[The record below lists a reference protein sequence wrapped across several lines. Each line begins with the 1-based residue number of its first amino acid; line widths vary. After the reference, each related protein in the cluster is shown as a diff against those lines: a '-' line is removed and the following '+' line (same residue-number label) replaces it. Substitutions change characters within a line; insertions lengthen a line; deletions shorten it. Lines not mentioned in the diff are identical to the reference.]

1 MAQRGEELLS
11 ITDRAAEK
19 AREMIESKDLEGYGI
34 RIYIQQG
41 GCSGYSYGM
50 QFDDD
55 VGDDDHTVEQKDVR
69 LIVDEHSAEYLAGS
83 TVDYEDTLEAS
94 GFDIRNPNAE
104 AECGCGESFSV

>member
-1 MAQRGEELLS
+1 
-11 ITDRAAEK
+11 
-19 AREMIESKDLEGYGI
+19 
-34 RIYIQQG
+34 
-41 GCSGYSYGM
+41 
-50 QFDDD
+50 
-55 VGDDDHTVEQKDVR
+55 